1 MSAILEGGC
10 LCGAIRYRVEG
21 SPSSVSICHCRSCRR
36 ASGAPAVGWFVV
48 SRAQFKL
55 LSGVLA
61 ICQSSKPV
69 HRGFCRQC
77 GTQLTYQHESAPDTI
92 ELTIASLDTPERL
105 PPTKEIWLA
114 EKLPWAAVNANLKQY
129 TEDD

>member
-92 ELTIASLDTPERL
+92 ESTIASLDTPERL

>member
-1 MSAILEGGC
+1 VSAILEGGC

-92 ELTIASLDTPERL
+92 ESTIASLDTPERL